1 MTYSRRLCC
10 VLLAATFTFAA
21 LPALA
26 QQMPDAAPTR
36 GQLLY
41 NTHCIE
47 CHSVQIHWREARQ
60 AQDWSSLLMWV
71 TRWQAT
77 LELNWSQSDIGAVAR
92 HLNDSIYHLP
102 APQQQ
107 ARR

>member
-1 MTYSRRLCC
+1 MTYSRSLRCG
-10 VLLAATFTFAA
+10 LLAATFTFAA

-26 QQMPDAAPTR
+26 QPMPDTAPTR

-47 CHSVQIHWREARQ
+47 CHSVQIHWREARR

-71 TRWQAT
+71 TR
-77 LELNWSQSDIGAVAR
+77 
-92 HLNDSIYHLP
+92 
-102 APQQQ
+102 
-107 ARR
+107 